1 MNRTLRRTGTRIV
14 LALYFVWLL
23 AVVAL
28 LITRFTPGP
37 VPSPVDWVVV
47 AGTMVAFVLGLA
59 RIIYRTPQYV
69 EKLRGWLSYL

>member
-14 LALYFVWLL
+14 LTLYFVWLL

-37 VPSPVDWVVV
+37 VPTVVDWVVV
-47 AGTMVAFVLGLA
+47 AGAGVGFLIGL
-59 RIIYRTPQYV
+59 IQIVSRTPQYV